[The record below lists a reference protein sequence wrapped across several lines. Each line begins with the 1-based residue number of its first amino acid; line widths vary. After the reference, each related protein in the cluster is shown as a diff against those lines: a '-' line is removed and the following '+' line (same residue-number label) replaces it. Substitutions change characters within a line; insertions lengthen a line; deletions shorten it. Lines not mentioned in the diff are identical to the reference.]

1 MRVVF
6 AVTGFLLILLLAAL
20 AGAETRYVSDRL
32 IVTLRQGPGSGSP
45 VIKTLK
51 TGEAMEVLEEGSEY
65 LRVRDSEGAEGYVQ
79 KQYITTDLPKELV
92 VKGLEKE
99 LGRLKTK
106 IADLEKNRT
115 ALSAELEEESK
126 GRQSVAEKLQ
136 GVSSELQ
143 EALSRTEME
152 LKTVT
157 EQYADL
163 RRKSE
168 NVVAL
173 SEDCDR
179 LRTQNE
185 VLGAEAATLR
195 QENETMLR
203 TGMIRWFLTGG
214 GVFFVGWL
222 AGKLSRKKNRV
233 F

>member
-1 MRVVF
+1 MKVIF
-6 AVTGFLLILLLAAL
+6 CVTGIVLILLLAAL
-20 AGAETRYVSDRL
+20 AAAETRYVSDRL
-32 IVTLRQGPGSGSP
+32 IVTLRQGPGSDYP

-65 LRVRDSEGAEGYVQ
+65 LRVRESEGVEGYVQ
-79 KQYITTDLPKELV
+79 KQYITKDLPKELI

-99 LGRLKTK
+99 LGRLKAK
-106 IADLEKNRT
+106 IVDLEKSKA
-115 ALSAELEEESK
+115 ALSVELEEARQGK
-126 GRQSVAEKLQ
+126 QSVAQELQ
-136 GVSSELQ
+136 GTSSALQ
-143 EALSRTEME
+143 EALTRTEKE

-157 EQYADL
+157 EEYADL
-163 RRKSE
+163 RRQSE

-173 SEDCDR
+173 AEDRDR
-179 LRTQNE
+179 LRTENE
-185 VLGAEAATLR
+185 ALGTEVATLR

-203 TGMIRWFLTGG
+203 TGMIRWFLAGG